1 MNDEKLTCPVCDRPN
16 IEGDIC
22 PNCETN
28 LSLVRMLMELPAQE
42 ENLNSPKSSFWRFYT
57 KKITSFNWLA
67 VGLAILLIIIGI
79 SLGFT
84 ANFFFSRQMPL
95 LPQTPS
101 VSPRMLVWLS
111 ASNQTEIMPAGKQT
125 FLAKSA

>member
-28 LSLVRMLMELPAQE
+28 LSLVRMLRELPAQ
-42 ENLNSPKSSFWRFYT
+42 KKQIASSQSGFWRSFT
-57 KKITSFNWLA
+57 KKITDLNWLA

-101 VSPRMLVWLS
+101 FSARMLVCLS
-111 ASNQTEIMPAGKQT
+111 ASNQTEIMPTGKQT

>member
-1 MNDEKLTCPVCDRPN
+1 MNDEKLICPVCDRPN

-84 ANFFFSRQMPL
+84 ANFFFLSTNATF
-95 LPQTPS
+95 TPNAFS
-101 VSPRMLVWLS
+101 FSSNVSLVVC
-111 ASNQTEIMPAGKQT
+111 E
-125 FLAKSA
+125 